1 MAALFTL
8 SPMTDT
14 KKPLTI
20 HLYSFGFKHG
30 GAPGD
35 PSGHGGGFV
44 FDCRA
49 LPNPFWDE
57 TLRPYSGR
65 DAPVVAFFET
75 QEEIAAFAEHA
86 GTLVRYTATVYQT
99 LGRERLMVS
108 FGCTGGRHR
117 SVYQAE
123 RLARSLREAGFAVLL
138 THLHIDKDTR
148 RSENDDSG
156 RGTGHPSAS
165 THS

>member
-1 MAALFTL
+1 MTE
-8 SPMTDT
+8 SP
-14 KKPLTI
+14 KPLTLFV
-20 HLYSFGFKHG
+20 HSFGFKHG
-30 GAPGD
+30 GPPVD

-57 TLRPYSGR
+57 ALRPFSGLE
-65 DAPVVAFFET
+65 APVVAYFEA
-75 QEEIAAFAEHA
+75 QPEIAAFAENA
-86 GTLVRYTATVYQT
+86 EALVRYTAGVYRG

-123 RLARSLREAGFAVLL
+123 RMARNLREAGYEVKL
-138 THLHIDKDTR
+138 THLHIDKDPHKKTER
-148 RSENDDSG
+148 GENDDTG
-156 RGTGHPSAS
+156 RGPGNPAATA
-165 THS
+165 HS

>member
-1 MAALFTL
+1 
-8 SPMTDT
+8 MTDT
-14 KKPLTI
+14 PKPLTL

-30 GAPGD
+30 GPPED

-57 TLRPYSGR
+57 VLRPHSGR
-65 DAPVVAFFET
+65 EAPVVAFFER
-75 QEEIAAFAEHA
+75 QPEIAGFAENA
-86 GTLVRYTATVYQT
+86 GALVRYTAGVYRN

-123 RLARSLREAGFAVLL
+123 RLARNLREEGFTVLL
-138 THLHIDKDTR
+138 THLHIDKDKNQR
-148 RSENDDSG
+148 AERGEDDDSG
-156 RGTGHPSAS
+156 RGPGHPAAP
-165 THS
+165 THA